1 MKRFAHWFCIA
12 LVLCMLS
19 GFMSLGYSEEAETE
33 AEQIPAPTEEA
44 IPAEESVPAEQEKT
58 PAQWTVMIYLCGSDL
73 ESDNGM
79 ATENLQ
85 MISRTVPN
93 DQVNVVFQT
102 GGAKAWKAEEKLGI
116 DIATDRL
123 QRWSYSAD
131 GFTLVDEQE
140 NASMAKHTT
149 LSDFIRWGAE
159 NYPAEKNILILWDHG
174 GGSSTG
180 LILDELHR
188 DAIMSLEGLERALKN
203 GGVHFDICMTDTCL
217 MATLETA
224 QAVKDYADYLLASEE
239 TLPGLGNNYE
249 EFLQDLY
256 DEPDC
261 RAVRLGKI
269 ICNSAELM
277 YAEQGDNSELKG
289 LTFSMIDLSRIDTV
303 AEAFD
308 AFMKEVIDLVPDP
321 LAFGPYLAAVSKT
334 DRYMDRNMWDLYD
347 LARRSVFGG
356 ISKATAQKLEN
367 AVDDAVV
374 ICVRGAYHPYSHGLS
389 AFLTYNG
396 STGVLD
402 RLARSGK
409 NPWQLA
415 FLDAVSL
422 KWDAP
427 EWVVDVVGEIP
438 QLEPE
443 LYTVRYDTEIAED
456 QSNQRFHVYFAGFN
470 IGGYIRY
477 ELQRYDEDLQ
487 VWYDLGES
495 ENLKTIS
502 VDENGITFAADFTGK
517 WPAIAGEFLS
527 VSSKDLQGKTVL
539 MQASVRIPSFTKR
552 VKKLRILAEYPEDM
566 ILDSKPDEDGEEA
579 LEEAREETA
588 AAEKG
593 ESNVTYQ
600 VAGLWDGFDS
610 STGLSDRNTLSVA
623 DLLGAEMEICRP
635 VYSDYFESI
644 GDIRYGEPFSI
655 GLDLEVVDTVLP
667 AGQYRLRYS
676 IQDMLDRT
684 YKTDFVELT
693 WDGKN
698 AVFNAPTE
706 Q

>member
-1 MKRFAHWFCIA
+1 MKRFAQWFCIA

-19 GFMSLGYSEEAETE
+19 GYMPLGYSEEAVTE
-33 AEQIPAPTEEA
+33 AAQIPAPAEEA
-44 IPAEESVPAEQEKT
+44 ASVEESVPAEQVKA
-58 PAQWTVMIYLCGSDL
+58 PAKWTVMLYLCGTDL
-73 ESDNGM
+73 ESNDGS
-79 ATENLQ
+79 ATKNLE

-93 DQVNVVFQT
+93 SQVNVVFQT
-102 GGAKAWKAEEKLGI
+102 GGTKTWKAKEKIGI

-140 NASMAKHTT
+140 NASMARHTT

-180 LILDELHR
+180 LIVDELHK

-217 MATLETA
+217 MASLETA

-239 TLPGLGNNYE
+239 ILPGLGNNYE
-249 EFLQDLY
+249 AFLQDLY

-261 RAVRLGKI
+261 GAVRLGRI
-269 ICNSAELM
+269 ICNTVELM
-277 YAEQGDNSELKG
+277 YAEQGDNSDLKG

-303 AEAFD
+303 AEAFE
-308 AFMKEVIDLVPDP
+308 AFMKEVVDLVPDP
-321 LAFGPYLAAVSKT
+321 QAFGPYLSAVSKT
-334 DRYMDRNMWDLYD
+334 DRYVKRDMWDLYD
-347 LARRSVFGG
+347 LARRSVDGG

-402 RLARSGK
+402 RLARSAR

-427 EWVVDVVGEIP
+427 EWAMDIVGEIP

-443 LYTVRYDTEIAED
+443 LYTVRYDTEIAAD
-456 QSNQRFHVYFAGFN
+456 QSNQLLHVDYSGFD

-477 ELQRYDEDLQ
+477 ELQRYDKDLQ

-495 ENLKTIS
+495 EKLKALSI
-502 VDENGITFAADFTGK
+502 DENGITFAADFTGK

-527 VSSKDLQGKTVL
+527 VSSKDLQWNTVL
-539 MQASVRIPSFTKR
+539 MQASVRIPAFSQS
-552 VKKLRILAEYPEDM
+552 VEKLRILAEYPEDTTS
-566 ILDSKPDEDGEEA
+566 DPEPGEVRA
-579 LEEAREETA
+579 ETA
-588 AAEKG
+588 TAEKG
-593 ESNVTYQ
+593 ETNVTYK
-600 VAGLWDGFDS
+600 VTGLWDGFDS
-610 STGLSDRNTLSVA
+610 STELPDRNTWSVA
-623 DLLGAEMEICRP
+623 DFLGADMEICRP
-635 VYSDYFESI
+635 VYSDYLHSI
-644 GDIRYGEPFSI
+644 GDMRYSEPFKI
-655 GLDLEVVDTVLP
+655 DVDLEVVDTVLP

-684 YKTDFVELT
+684 YTTDFVELT

-698 AVFNAPTE
+698 AVFTAPTE